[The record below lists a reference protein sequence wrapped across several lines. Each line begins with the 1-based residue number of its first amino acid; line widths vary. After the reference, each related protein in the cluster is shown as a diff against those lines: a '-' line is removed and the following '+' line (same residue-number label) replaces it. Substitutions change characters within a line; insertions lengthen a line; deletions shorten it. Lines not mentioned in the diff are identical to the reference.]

1 MPSIITHAFVGVVA
15 TAAWAPKETPKSIWI
30 LAPLLA
36 VLPDL
41 DVVAFRFGISYGH
54 AFGHRGFFHSLFF
67 AFALSALLV
76 CLFWRPLAKQ
86 KVYGVILLGFIA
98 AGHGL
103 LDAMTSGGLGIALLA
118 PFDNARYFFPW
129 RPIKVSPIGV
139 KAFFGP
145 WGWAVMKSE
154 FLWVWLPMCGLATLS
169 LAAQK
174 KKGKTG
180 RGTPDEKG
188 CEKCD

>member
-15 TAAWAPKETPKSIWI
+15 TAALKNRETPKSIWI

-86 KVYGVILLGFIA
+86 KVYGLILLAFIA
-98 AGHGL
+98 GSHGL
-103 LDAMTSGGLGIALLA
+103 LDALTNGGLGIALLA
-118 PFDNARYFFPW
+118 PFDATRYFFPW
-129 RPIKVSPIGV
+129 TPIKVSPISV
-139 KAFFGP
+139 KAFFGS
-145 WGWAVMKSE
+145 WGWAVIKSE
-154 FLWVWLPMCGLATLS
+154 FLWVWLPLS
-169 LAAQK
+169 ALLLISMTA
-174 KKGKTG
+174 GWLW
-180 RGTPDEKG
+180 RRNNN
-188 CEKCD
+188 